1 MKFAHLADCH
11 IGAWRDP
18 KLRAVSNKAFEIAID
33 KCIEEKVDFVLISGD
48 LFNTSLPSI
57 DSLRIAA
64 AKFREL
70 KDNDIPVY
78 AIAGSHDFS
87 PSGKTLI
94 DVLESAG
101 LLVNVVKGRIVESVT
116 ENNNDDNNKTTGT
129 TASNSKLLLNFTVD
143 KKTGAKIT
151 GLLGKRGM
159 LDRAYY
165 EALDVSNLE
174 NEDGFKIFMFHT
186 ALTELKPK
194 DLEKMDSSPISFLPK
209 GFEYYAGGHVHIV
222 ANVNLQDSGYKNV
235 VYPGPLFPNNFT
247 EIEKLKHG
255 GFYIYDNGLLIFKEV
270 KLHEAVCIELNCE
283 HKTPQQVEQML
294 RERIDELNKDS
305 ELNKTPGLNN
315 AIVTIRLSGKLES
328 GKVSEINFNEVFNLF
343 YSYGPYFVMKN
354 TNALETT
361 QLTEITIDASKPEE
375 IEENLINEHLGKI
388 KVSAF
393 ESSGDETA
401 MDERNNKERRITH
414 ELLVSLGNERG
425 EGEKVADFESRVREE
440 VMRVLDI

>member
-143 KKTGAKIT
+143 
-151 GLLGKRGM
+151 
-159 LDRAYY
+159 
-165 EALDVSNLE
+165 
-174 NEDGFKIFMFHT
+174 
-186 ALTELKPK
+186 
-194 DLEKMDSSPISFLPK
+194 
-209 GFEYYAGGHVHIV
+209 
-222 ANVNLQDSGYKNV
+222 
-235 VYPGPLFPNNFT
+235 
-247 EIEKLKHG
+247 
-255 GFYIYDNGLLIFKEV
+255 
-270 KLHEAVCIELNCE
+270 
-283 HKTPQQVEQML
+283 
-294 RERIDELNKDS
+294 
-305 ELNKTPGLNN
+305 
-315 AIVTIRLSGKLES
+315 
-328 GKVSEINFNEVFNLF
+328 
-343 YSYGPYFVMKN
+343 
-354 TNALETT
+354 
-361 QLTEITIDASKPEE
+361 
-375 IEENLINEHLGKI
+375 
-388 KVSAF
+388 
-393 ESSGDETA
+393 
-401 MDERNNKERRITH
+401 
-414 ELLVSLGNERG
+414 
-425 EGEKVADFESRVREE
+425 
-440 VMRVLDI
+440 